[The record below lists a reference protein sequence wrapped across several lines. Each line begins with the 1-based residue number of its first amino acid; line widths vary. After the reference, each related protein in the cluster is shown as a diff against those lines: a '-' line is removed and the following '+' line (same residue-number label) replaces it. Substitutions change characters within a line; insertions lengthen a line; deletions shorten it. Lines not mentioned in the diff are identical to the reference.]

1 MLTKRALLNKIKTS
15 AYCGNLRK
23 FKEELILDDYNIAI
37 VGAMGAVGKKLTK
50 ILIERQFP
58 IKSIKLLGTGE
69 GPDLGGKKWAL

>member
-1 MLTKRALLNKIKTS
+1 M
-15 AYCGNLRK
+15 
-23 FKEELILDDYNIAI
+23 DDYNIAI